1 MPMSSLN
8 ICIYILNYTKNIF
21 FQYEVNNFICQI
33 IIQDKLTTITT
44 KTVNILINRGKTYD

>member
-33 IIQDKLTTITT
+33 IMQDKLTTITT

>member
-1 MPMSSLN
+1 MPMSSLI

-21 FQYEVNNFICQI
+21 FQYEVNNFISLI

-44 KTVNILINRGKTYD
+44 KTVNTLKNIGKKYD

>member
-1 MPMSSLN
+1 MSSLI

-21 FQYEVNNFICQI
+21 FQYEVNNFISLI

-44 KTVNILINRGKTYD
+44 KTVNTLINIGNKYD

>member
-1 MPMSSLN
+1 MPMSSLI

-21 FQYEVNNFICQI
+21 FQYEVNNFISLI

-44 KTVNILINRGKTYD
+44 KTVNTLINIGNKYD